1 MDTTSARTQVQIN
14 FLFDTKIISAVGI
27 SPISTDCSKR
37 KSERMLVGEFE
48 KSWQTGFF
56 DEVCEVSSVFTL
68 I

>member
-48 KSWQTGFF
+48 KSWQTGFLTR
-56 DEVCEVSSVFTL
+56 SVK
-68 I
+68 

>member
-1 MDTTSARTQVQIN
+1 MRLFVCFNQVQIN

-27 SPISTDCSKR
+27 SPTSTDCSKR
-37 KSERMLVGEFE
+37 KSERMLVAEFE